1 MIKNEREVFM
11 RIISSREFND
21 NQKLYF
27 DLADQ
32 NEQIIVQRGKDKAYM
47 LIPITESDRLSTNPA
62 LINKIKDAERAIRE
76 GKTTKINDIDNIWES
91 IL

>member
-1 MIKNEREVFM
+1 M

-32 NEQIIVQRGKDKAYM
+32 NEQIIVQRGKDKSYM

>member
-1 MIKNEREVFM
+1 M

-62 LINKIKDAERAIRE
+62 LINKIKDAERAIPVSY
-76 GKTTKINDIDNIWES
+76 THLTLPTICS
-91 IL
+91 V

>member
-1 MIKNEREVFM
+1 M

-76 GKTTKINDIDNIWES
+76 GKTTKINDIDNIWER

>member
-1 MIKNEREVFM
+1 M

-76 GKTTKINDIDNIWES
+76 GKTTKINDIDKIWES